1 MQKYCHFFCFCTY
14 LTSFCTILWN
24 KICTFAPRF
33 EYKSTV
39 KLKIKTKNFDIMKK
53 ILVFTI
59 ILFSCLSANAAVHI
73 KSAEGWLESA
83 FVEFTTLE
91 GYTDY
96 NVYVRPEGGSY
107 TKLDKELLRSY
118 SDYCRADALGLP
130 AGNYQLKVVPVKNN
144 ADVEAQ
150 ASETKIL
157 AVRAHDR
164 NGFAHFN
171 WHEGVGAY
179 KDNGAL
185 KDGAQVI
192 YVYKGNAKTVTADI
206 QVEDPKK
213 YPKTTLTGIQAILKG
228 YEKGRESNPL
238 CIRIIG
244 TLEGGDVDE
253 FGSSEEGI
261 QIKCK
266 EGIAMN
272 ITIEGV
278 GNDATI
284 RGFGFLIRASKS
296 VEMRNLAIM
305 SCLDDGVSLDT
316 DNSNIWLYHLDVFY
330 GRNKGGDQKK
340 GDGSIDVKSD
350 SKYVTVS
357 YNHLWDTGKSCMCGM
372 KSESGPNYI
381 CYHHNWFDH
390 SDSRHPRVRT
400 MSVHVYN
407 NFFDGIAKYCAGS
420 TTASSVFV
428 ECNYFKNAHN
438 PMLISMQGTD
448 TKNGTDEKNAPT
460 FSSEDGGIIKAYNN
474 VMVGSTT
481 KPAYYS
487 ATNTVHFD
495 AYLAQ
500 TRDEQVPSTVTAK
513 QGGAKYNNFD
523 TNSSVMPAITPD
535 DPNQIPEIVTGT
547 HGAGRMFH
555 SDINFSLANFT
566 PSDYDIS
573 TELSNLIVNYTS
585 SLQGIFGTDWNN
597 VPDPAP
603 VTATPMITDNS
614 LSFSG
619 NVLYNPNRKVIRIY
633 AISGACA
640 GTTSR
645 ETIAVDH
652 LPAGTY
658 IAVTTDGALRF
669 AK

>member
-1 MQKYCHFFCFCTY
+1 
-14 LTSFCTILWN
+14 
-24 KICTFAPRF
+24 
-33 EYKSTV
+33 
-39 KLKIKTKNFDIMKK
+39 MKK
-53 ILVFTI
+53 ILVLTI
-59 ILFSCLSANAAVHI
+59 IFFSCMSANAAVHI
-73 KSAEGWLESA
+73 KNAEGWLESA
-83 FVEFTTLE
+83 FVEFSTLE

-96 NVYVRPEGGSY
+96 NVYVRPEGGDY
-107 TKLDKELLRSY
+107 KVLDKQLLRSY

-130 AGNYQLKVVPVKNN
+130 AGNYQLKVVPVKDN
-144 ADVEAQ
+144 ADVEDL
-150 ASETKIL
+150 ASETKLL
-157 AVRAHDR
+157 AVSAHDR
-164 NGFAHFN
+164 RGFAHSN

-179 KDNGAL
+179 KDNGEL
-185 KDGAQVI
+185 KANAQVI

-228 YEKGRESNPL
+228 YEKGRESDPL

-253 FGSSEEGI
+253 FGSSAEGI

-266 EGIAMN
+266 EGVAMN

-278 GNDATI
+278 GNDAVI

-316 DNSNIWLYHLDVFY
+316 DNSNIWLHNLDVFY
-330 GRNKGGDQKK
+330 GKKGSGDKAK
-340 GDGSIDVKSD
+340 GDGAIDVKSD

-357 YNHLWDTGKSCMCGM
+357 YCHLWDTGKSHLCGM

-400 MSVHVYN
+400 MSVHVFN
-407 NFFDGIAKYCAGS
+407 NYFDGVAKYCVGA
-420 TTASSVFV
+420 TTGSSVFV
-428 ECNYFKNAHN
+428 ENNYFLNCSH

-448 TKNGTDEKNAPT
+448 TKNGTDEKDAPT
-460 FSSEDGGIIKAYNN
+460 FSKENGGIIKAFNN
-474 VMVGSTT
+474 VYAGTRTIEMS
-481 KPAYYS
+481 YYD
-487 ATNTVHFD
+487 ADKNPVHFD

-513 QGGAKYNNFD
+513 LGGSKYDNFD
-523 TNSSVMPAITPD
+523 TNSSVMPDITPD
-535 DPNQIPEIVTGT
+535 DPNDIPEIVTGT

-555 SDINFSLANFT
+555 GDLNFSLANFA
-566 PSDYDIS
+566 PADYAIS
-573 TELSNLIVNYTS
+573 SELSNLIVSYQS
-585 SLQGIFGTDWNN
+585 SLQGIFGTEWNN
-597 VPDPAP
+597 LPDPAP
-603 VTATPMITDNS
+603 ETALAMVTDNS

-619 NVLYNPNRKVIRIY
+619 NCLHNPKGKLIRIY
-633 AISGACA
+633 AINGACA
-640 GTTSR
+640 GSTSR
-645 ETIAVDH
+645 ETVAVDH

-658 IAVTTDGALRF
+658 IAVTKDGALRF
-669 AK
+669 NKF

>member
-1 MQKYCHFFCFCTY
+1 
-14 LTSFCTILWN
+14 
-24 KICTFAPRF
+24 
-33 EYKSTV
+33 
-39 KLKIKTKNFDIMKK
+39 MKK
-53 ILVFTI
+53 ILVLTI
-59 ILFSCLSANAAVHI
+59 IFFSCLSANAAVQI

-83 FVEFTTLE
+83 FVEWTTLS
-91 GYTDY
+91 GYSDY
-96 NVYVRPEGGSY
+96 NVYVRPEGGEY
-107 TKLDKELLRSY
+107 KVLDKQLLRSY

-130 AGNYQLKVVPVKNN
+130 AGNYQLKVVPVKDN
-144 ADVEAQ
+144 ADVDAE
-150 ASETKIL
+150 ASETKLL

-206 QVEDPKK
+206 QVEDPNK

-253 FGSSEEGI
+253 FGSSAEGI
-261 QIKCK
+261 QIKSK

-278 GNDATI
+278 GNDAVI

-316 DNSNIWLYHLDVFY
+316 DNSNIWLHHLDVFY
-330 GRNKGGDQKK
+330 GKKGSGDKAK
-340 GDGSIDVKSD
+340 GDGAIDVKSD

-357 YNHLWDTGKSCMCGM
+357 YCHLWDTGKSHLCGM

-400 MSVHVYN
+400 MSVHVFN
-407 NFFDGIAKYCAGS
+407 NYFDGVAKYCVGA
-420 TTASSVFV
+420 TTGASVFV
-428 ECNYFKNAHN
+428 ENNYFLNCSH

-448 TKNGTDEKNAPT
+448 TKNGADESDAPT
-460 FSSEDGGIIKAYNN
+460 FSKENGGIIKAFNN
-474 VMVGSTT
+474 VYAGSRSIEMSYYDAT
-481 KPAYYS
+481 KNP
-487 ATNTVHFD
+487 VHFD

-513 QGGAKYNNFD
+513 FGGSKYDNFD
-523 TNSSVMPAITPD
+523 TNASVMPAITPD

-555 SDINFSLANFT
+555 GDLDFSLKNFA
-566 PSDYDIS
+566 PADYNIS
-573 TELSNLIVNYTS
+573 NELSNLIVNYKS

-597 VPDPAP
+597 LPDPAP
-603 VTATPMITDNS
+603 ITATPMITDNS
-614 LSFSG
+614 LSFRG

-669 AK
+669 NKL

>member
-1 MQKYCHFFCFCTY
+1 
-14 LTSFCTILWN
+14 
-24 KICTFAPRF
+24 
-33 EYKSTV
+33 
-39 KLKIKTKNFDIMKK
+39 MKK
-53 ILVFTI
+53 ILLLTFV
-59 ILFSCLSANAAVHI
+59 LCSYLSVRAAVTI
-73 KSAEGWLESA
+73 NSAEGWLESA
-83 FVEFTTLE
+83 FVEWA
-91 GYTDY
+91 YSNNYDDY
-96 NVYVRPEGGSY
+96 NVYVRPEGGDY
-107 TKLDKELLRSY
+107 TLLDKQLLRNY
-118 SDYCRADALGLP
+118 GTYFRADALGLS
-130 AGNYQLKVVPVKNN
+130 AGKYQMKVVPMLHGKEQAN
-144 ADVEAQ
+144 A
-150 ASETKIL
+150 ASETGSL
-157 AVRAHDR
+157 TVRPHDR

-171 WHEGVGAY
+171 WKNGVGAY
-179 KDNGAL
+179 KDNGEL
-185 KDGAQVI
+185 KANAQVI

-253 FGSSEEGI
+253 FGSSAEGI

-316 DNSNIWLYHLDVFY
+316 DNSNIWIHHLDVFY
-330 GRNKGGDQKK
+330 GRNQGGDKKK
-340 GDGSIDVKSD
+340 GDGAIDVKSD
-350 SKYVTVS
+350 SKYVTVA
-357 YNHLWDTGKSCMCGM
+357 YNHFWDTGKSCMCGM

-407 NFFDGIAKYCAGS
+407 NYFDGVAKYCVGS
-420 TTASSVFV
+420 TTGSSVFV
-428 ECNYFKNAHN
+428 ESNYFNNAHN

-448 TKNGTDEKNAPT
+448 TKNGTDEKDSPT
-460 FSSEDGGIIKAYNN
+460 FSSEAGGIIKAYNN
-474 VMVGSTT
+474 VFAGTST
-481 KPAYYS
+481 KPTYYAAS
-487 ATNTVHFD
+487 NTVHFD
-495 AYLAQ
+495 AYQAQ
-500 TRDEQVPSTVTAK
+500 SRDEQVPSTVTAK
-513 QGGAKYNNFD
+513 LGGSKYNNFD
-523 TNSSVMPAITPD
+523 TNSSQMPAITPD
-535 DPNQIPEIVTGT
+535 DPNDVPAIVTSEY
-547 HGAGRMFH
+547 GAGRMFH
-555 SDINFSLANFT
+555 SDITFSLKNFDPT
-566 PSDYDIS
+566 NYDIS
-573 TELSNLIVNYTS
+573 NELSNLIVGYKS
-585 SLQGIFGTDWNN
+585 SLQGIFGTDWNTM
-597 VPDPAP
+597 PE
-603 VTATPMITDNS
+603 VTALTTIAADNT
-614 LSFSG
+614 LTYDG
-619 NVLYNPNRKVIRIY
+619 TTLHNPAGKVIRIY

-652 LPAGTY
+652 LPAGIY
-658 IAVTTDGALRF
+658 IAVSKDGAFKFER
-669 AK
+669 

>member
-1 MQKYCHFFCFCTY
+1 
-14 LTSFCTILWN
+14 
-24 KICTFAPRF
+24 
-33 EYKSTV
+33 
-39 KLKIKTKNFDIMKK
+39 MKK
-53 ILVFTI
+53 ILVLTI
-59 ILFSCLSANAAVHI
+59 IFFSCMSANAAVHI
-73 KSAEGWLESA
+73 KNAEGWLESA
-83 FVEFTTLE
+83 FVEFSTLE

-96 NVYVRPEGGSY
+96 NVYVRPEGGDY
-107 TKLDKELLRSY
+107 KVLDKQLLRSY

-130 AGNYQLKVVPVKNN
+130 AGNYQLKVVPVKDN
-144 ADVEAQ
+144 ADVEDL
-150 ASETKIL
+150 ASETKLL
-157 AVRAHDR
+157 AVSAHDR
-164 NGFAHFN
+164 RGFAHFN

-179 KDNGAL
+179 KDNGEL
-185 KDGAQVI
+185 KANAQVI

-213 YPKTTLTGIQAILKG
+213 YPKTTLTGIQAILSG

-253 FGSSEEGI
+253 FGSSAEGI

-266 EGIAMN
+266 EGVAMN

-278 GNDATI
+278 GNDAVI

-316 DNSNIWLYHLDVFY
+316 DNSNIWLHHLDVFY
-330 GRNKGGDQKK
+330 GKKGSGDKAK
-340 GDGSIDVKSD
+340 GDGAIDVKSD

-357 YNHLWDTGKSCMCGM
+357 YCHLWDTGKSHLCGM

-400 MSVHVYN
+400 MSVHVFN
-407 NFFDGIAKYCAGS
+407 NYFDGVAKYCVGA
-420 TTASSVFV
+420 TTGASVFV
-428 ECNYFKNAHN
+428 ENNYFLNCSH

-448 TKNGTDEKNAPT
+448 TKNGTDESDAPT
-460 FSSEDGGIIKAYNN
+460 FSKENGGIIKAFNN
-474 VMVGSTT
+474 VYAGTRTIEMSYYDAT
-481 KPAYYS
+481 KNP
-487 ATNTVHFD
+487 VHFD

-513 QGGAKYNNFD
+513 FGGSKYDNFD
-523 TNSSVMPAITPD
+523 TNSSVMPDITPD
-535 DPNQIPEIVTGT
+535 DPNDIPEIVTGT

-555 SDINFSLANFT
+555 GDLNFSLANFA
-566 PSDYDIS
+566 PADYAIS
-573 TELSNLIVNYTS
+573 SELSNLIVSYQS
-585 SLQGIFGTDWNN
+585 SLQGIFGTEWNN
-597 VPDPAP
+597 LPDPAP
-603 VTATPMITDNS
+603 ETALAMVTDNS

-619 NVLYNPNRKVIRIY
+619 NCLYNPKGKLIRIY
-633 AISGACA
+633 AINGACA
-640 GTTSR
+640 GSTSR
-645 ETIAVDH
+645 ETVAVDH

-658 IAVTTDGALRF
+658 IAVTKDGALRF
-669 AK
+669 NKF

>member
-1 MQKYCHFFCFCTY
+1 
-14 LTSFCTILWN
+14 
-24 KICTFAPRF
+24 
-33 EYKSTV
+33 
-39 KLKIKTKNFDIMKK
+39 MKK
-53 ILVFTI
+53 ILVLTI
-59 ILFSCLSANAAVHI
+59 IFFSCLSANAAVQI

-83 FVEFTTLE
+83 FVEWTTLS
-91 GYTDY
+91 GYSDY
-96 NVYVRPEGGSY
+96 NVYVRPEGGEY
-107 TKLDKELLRSY
+107 KVLDKQLLRSY

-130 AGNYQLKVVPVKNN
+130 AGNYQLKVVPVKDN
-144 ADVEAQ
+144 ADVDAE
-150 ASETKIL
+150 ASETKLL

-206 QVEDPKK
+206 QVEDPNK

-228 YEKGRESNPL
+228 YEKGRESDPL

-253 FGSSEEGI
+253 FGSSAEGI
-261 QIKCK
+261 QIKSK

-278 GNDATI
+278 GNDAVI

-316 DNSNIWLYHLDVFY
+316 DNSNIWLHHLDVFY
-330 GRNKGGDQKK
+330 GKKGSGDKAK
-340 GDGSIDVKSD
+340 GDGAIDVKSD

-357 YNHLWDTGKSCMCGM
+357 YCHLWDTGKSHLCGM

-400 MSVHVYN
+400 MSVHVFN
-407 NFFDGIAKYCAGS
+407 NYFDGVAKYCVGA
-420 TTASSVFV
+420 TTGASVFV
-428 ECNYFKNAHN
+428 ENNYFLNCSH

-448 TKNGTDEKNAPT
+448 TKNGADESDAPT
-460 FSSEDGGIIKAYNN
+460 FSKENGGIIKAFNN
-474 VMVGSTT
+474 VYAGSRSIEMSYYDAT
-481 KPAYYS
+481 KNP
-487 ATNTVHFD
+487 VHFD

-513 QGGAKYNNFD
+513 FGGSKYDNFD
-523 TNSSVMPAITPD
+523 TNASVMPAITPD

-555 SDINFSLANFT
+555 GDLDFSLKNFA
-566 PSDYDIS
+566 PADYNIS
-573 TELSNLIVNYTS
+573 NELSNLIVNYKS

-597 VPDPAP
+597 LPDPAP
-603 VTATPMITDNS
+603 ITATPMITDNS
-614 LSFSG
+614 LSFRG

-669 AK
+669 NKL

>member
-1 MQKYCHFFCFCTY
+1 
-14 LTSFCTILWN
+14 
-24 KICTFAPRF
+24 
-33 EYKSTV
+33 
-39 KLKIKTKNFDIMKK
+39 MKK
-53 ILVFTI
+53 ILVLTI
-59 ILFSCLSANAAVHI
+59 IFFSCMSANAAVHI
-73 KSAEGWLESA
+73 KNAEGWLESA
-83 FVEFTTLE
+83 FVEFSTLE

-96 NVYVRPEGGSY
+96 NVYVRPEGGDY
-107 TKLDKELLRSY
+107 KVLDKQLLRSY

-130 AGNYQLKVVPVKNN
+130 AGNYQLKVVPVKDN

-150 ASETKIL
+150 ASETKLL
-157 AVRAHDR
+157 AVSAHDR
-164 NGFAHFN
+164 RGFAHSN

-179 KDNGAL
+179 KDNGEL
-185 KDGAQVI
+185 KANAQVI

-228 YEKGRESNPL
+228 YEKGRESDPL

-253 FGSSEEGI
+253 FGSSAEGI

-266 EGIAMN
+266 EGVAMN

-278 GNDATI
+278 GNDAVI

-316 DNSNIWLYHLDVFY
+316 DNSNIWLHHLDVFY
-330 GRNKGGDQKK
+330 GKKGSGDKAK
-340 GDGSIDVKSD
+340 GDGAIDVKSD

-357 YNHLWDTGKSCMCGM
+357 YCHLWDTGKSHLCGM

-400 MSVHVYN
+400 MSVHVFN
-407 NFFDGIAKYCAGS
+407 NYFDGVAKYCVGA
-420 TTASSVFV
+420 TTGSSVFV
-428 ECNYFKNAHN
+428 ENNYFLNCSH

-448 TKNGTDEKNAPT
+448 TKNGTDEKDAPT
-460 FSSEDGGIIKAYNN
+460 FSKENGGIIKAFNN
-474 VMVGSTT
+474 VYAGTRTIEMS
-481 KPAYYS
+481 YYD
-487 ATNTVHFD
+487 ADKNPVHFD

-513 QGGAKYNNFD
+513 FGGSKYDNFD
-523 TNSSVMPAITPD
+523 TNSSVMPDITPD
-535 DPNQIPEIVTGT
+535 DPNDIPEIVTGT

-555 SDINFSLANFT
+555 GDLNFSLANFA
-566 PSDYDIS
+566 PADYAIS
-573 TELSNLIVNYTS
+573 SELSNLIVSYQS
-585 SLQGIFGTDWNN
+585 SLQGIFGTEWNN
-597 VPDPAP
+597 LPDPAP
-603 VTATPMITDNS
+603 ETALAMVTDNS
-614 LSFSG
+614 LSFSA
-619 NVLYNPNRKVIRIY
+619 NCLHNPKGKLIRIY
-633 AISGACA
+633 AINGACA
-640 GTTSR
+640 GSTSR
-645 ETIAVDH
+645 ETVAVDH
-652 LPAGTY
+652 LPAGVY
-658 IAVTTDGALRF
+658 VAVSKDGALRF
-669 AK
+669 NKF

>member
-1 MQKYCHFFCFCTY
+1 
-14 LTSFCTILWN
+14 
-24 KICTFAPRF
+24 
-33 EYKSTV
+33 
-39 KLKIKTKNFDIMKK
+39 MKK
-53 ILVFTI
+53 ILVLTI
-59 ILFSCLSANAAVHI
+59 IFFSCLSANAAVHI
-73 KSAEGWLESA
+73 KNAEGWLESA
-83 FVEFTTLE
+83 FVEFSTLE

-96 NVYVRPEGGSY
+96 NVYVRPEGGDY
-107 TKLDKELLRSY
+107 KVLDKQLLRSY

-130 AGNYQLKVVPVKNN
+130 AGNYQLKVVPVKDN

-150 ASETKIL
+150 ASETKLL
-157 AVRAHDR
+157 AVSAHDR
-164 NGFAHFN
+164 RGFAHFN

-179 KDNGAL
+179 KDNGEL
-185 KDGAQVI
+185 KANAQVI

-253 FGSSEEGI
+253 FGSSAEGI

-266 EGIAMN
+266 EGVAMN

-278 GNDATI
+278 GNDAVI
-284 RGFGFLIRASKS
+284 RGFGFLIRSSKS

-316 DNSNIWLYHLDVFY
+316 DNSNIWLHHLDVFY
-330 GRNKGGDQKK
+330 GKKGSGDKAK
-340 GDGSIDVKSD
+340 GDGAIDVKSD

-357 YNHLWDTGKSCMCGM
+357 YCHLWDTGKSHLCGM

-400 MSVHVYN
+400 MSVHVFN
-407 NFFDGIAKYCAGS
+407 NYFDGVAKYCVGA
-420 TTASSVFV
+420 TTGSSVFV
-428 ECNYFKNAHN
+428 ENNYFLNCSH

-448 TKNGTDEKNAPT
+448 TKNGTDESDAPT
-460 FSSEDGGIIKAYNN
+460 FSKENGGIIKAFNN
-474 VMVGSTT
+474 VYAGSRSIEMSYYDAT
-481 KPAYYS
+481 KNP
-487 ATNTVHFD
+487 VHFD

-513 QGGAKYNNFD
+513 LGGSKYDNFD
-523 TNSSVMPAITPD
+523 TNSSVMPDITPD
-535 DPNQIPEIVTGT
+535 DPNDIPEIVTGT

-555 SDINFSLANFT
+555 GDLNFSLANFT
-566 PSDYDIS
+566 PSDYEIS
-573 TELSNLIVNYTS
+573 TELSNLIVSYQS
-585 SLQGIFGTDWNN
+585 SLQGIFGTEWNN
-597 VPDPAP
+597 LPDPAP
-603 VTATPMITDNS
+603 ETALAMVTDNS
-614 LSFSG
+614 LSFSA
-619 NVLYNPNRKVIRIY
+619 NCLHNPKGKLIRIY
-633 AISGACA
+633 AINGACA
-640 GTTSR
+640 GSTSR
-645 ETIAVDH
+645 ETVAVDH

-658 IAVTTDGALRF
+658 IAVTKDGALRF
-669 AK
+669 NKF

>member
-1 MQKYCHFFCFCTY
+1 
-14 LTSFCTILWN
+14 
-24 KICTFAPRF
+24 
-33 EYKSTV
+33 
-39 KLKIKTKNFDIMKK
+39 MKK
-53 ILVFTI
+53 FLVFTI
-59 ILFSCLSANAAVHI
+59 IFFSCLSANAAVHI
-73 KSAEGWLESA
+73 KSAKGWLESA
-83 FVEFTTLE
+83 FVEWITLE

-96 NVYVRPEGGSY
+96 NVYVRPEGGEY
-107 TKLDKELLRSY
+107 ELLDKQLLRSY

-130 AGNYQLKVVPVKNN
+130 AGNYQLKVVPVKDN
-144 ADVEAQ
+144 ADVESE

-253 FGSSEEGI
+253 FGSSAEGI

-278 GNDATI
+278 GNDAVI

-316 DNSNIWLYHLDVFY
+316 DNSNIWLHHLDVFY
-330 GRNKGGDQKK
+330 GKKGSGDKAK
-340 GDGSIDVKSD
+340 GDGAIDVKSD

-357 YNHLWDTGKSCMCGM
+357 YCHLWDTGKSHLCGM

-407 NFFDGIAKYCAGS
+407 NYFDGVAKYCVGA
-420 TTASSVFV
+420 TTGSSVFV
-428 ECNYFKNAHN
+428 ENNYFLNCSH

-448 TKNGTDEKNAPT
+448 TKNGADESDAPT
-460 FSSEDGGIIKAYNN
+460 FSKENGGIIKAFNN
-474 VMVGSTT
+474 VYAGSRSIEMSYYDAT
-481 KPAYYS
+481 KNP
-487 ATNTVHFD
+487 VHFD

-513 QGGAKYNNFD
+513 FGGSKYDNFD
-523 TNSSVMPAITPD
+523 TNASVMPAITPD

-555 SDINFSLANFT
+555 GDLDFSLANFA
-566 PSDYDIS
+566 PADYNIS
-573 TELSNLIVNYTS
+573 NELSNLIVNYKS

-603 VTATPMITDNS
+603 VTAVAMVTDNS

-619 NVLYNPNRKVIRIY
+619 NILYNPNRKVIRIY

-669 AK
+669 NKF